1 MANKV
6 GRKPSQNGRKQYS
19 QSARAVAW
27 RKENKRG
34 EFADDAAIAVEESP
48 NPTPSEVPAE
58 SVPASREFSTEA
70 IGVTSEAVIYDYE
83 PEPEPEPEDNQTRY
97 FCANCSTDA
106 SKTYIETSDTHC
118 PICEEQI
125 NWGALK

>member
-34 EFADDAAIAVEESP
+34 EFADDAAVAVEESP
-48 NPTPSEVPAE
+48 NPTPLEVPPEFVRA
-58 SVPASREFSTEA
+58 PGGFSTEA
-70 IGVTSEAVIYDYE
+70 IGVSSEAVIYDYE
-83 PEPEPEPEDNQTRY
+83 PEPEPEDEEVRY
-97 FCANCSTDA
+97 FCDSCSLGT

-118 PICEEQI
+118 PICEEEI

>member
-27 RKENKRG
+27 LKENKRG
-34 EFADDAAIAVEESP
+34 EFADDAAVAVEESP
-48 NPTPSEVPAE
+48 NPTPSEIPPE
-58 SVPASREFSTEA
+58 SVPAPGEFSTEA

-83 PEPEPEPEDNQTRY
+83 PEPEPEDNQPRY
-97 FCANCSTDA
+97 FCAGCSTEA

-125 NWGALK
+125 NWDALK

>member
-6 GRKPSQNGRKQYS
+6 GRKPNQNGRKQYS

-27 RKENKRG
+27 RQENKRG
-34 EFADDAAIAVEESP
+34 EFAEDAAVAVEESP
-48 NPTPSEVPAE
+48 NSTLLEASPE
-58 SVPASREFSTEA
+58 SVPAPGEFSTEA

-83 PEPEPEPEDNQTRY
+83 PEPEPEPDEAPRY
-97 FCANCSTDA
+97 FCAGCSTST

-118 PICEEQI
+118 PICEEPI
-125 NWGALK
+125 NWDALK

>member
-6 GRKPSQNGRKQYS
+6 GRKPSLNGRKQYS

-34 EFADDAAIAVEESP
+34 EFAEAAAVAVEESP
-48 NPTPSEVPAE
+48 NSTLLEASPE
-58 SVPASREFSTEA
+58 SVPAPGEFSTEA

-83 PEPEPEPEDNQTRY
+83 PEPEPDNEVLY
-97 FCANCSTDA
+97 FCTGCSTDN
-106 SKTYIETSDTHC
+106 SKTYI
-118 PICEEQI
+118 
-125 NWGALK
+125 ALGNSH

>member
-6 GRKPSQNGRKQYS
+6 GRKPSLNGRKQYS

-34 EFADDAAIAVEESP
+34 EFAEAAAVAVEESP
-48 NPTPSEVPAE
+48 NSTLLEASPE
-58 SVPASREFSTEA
+58 SVPAPGEFSTEA

-83 PEPEPEPEDNQTRY
+83 PEPEPDNEVLY
-97 FCANCSTDA
+97 FCTGCSTDN
-106 SKTYIETSDTHC
+106 SKTYIALGNSHC
-118 PICEEQI
+118 PICEEPI
-125 NWGALK
+125 NWDALK

>member
-6 GRKPSQNGRKQYS
+6 GRKPSLNGRKQYS

-34 EFADDAAIAVEESP
+34 EFAEDAAVAVEESP
-48 NPTPSEVPAE
+48 NPTLLEAPPE
-58 SVPASREFSTEA
+58 SVPAPGGYSTEA

-83 PEPEPEPEDNQTRY
+83 PEPEPDDEETHY
-97 FCANCSTDA
+97 FCSDCSTEK
-106 SKTYIETSDTHC
+106 SKTYIETSDSHC

-125 NWGALK
+125 NWDALK